1 MAAYVIIPRKLL
13 CFVLSGFNYGLHLL
27 GSPRPVRPRPSPQPP
42 ALVPRSQDRARSR
55 RANTPVSFSESFTLE
70 PEYHEARPAIRA
82 RKGSPSDDDR
92 FLSTK
97 TTISLK
103 TTSAAESGWTSSG
116 LLTFSRVD
124 ADVSPLPRYMAR
136 HDRSIDVPLANTAR
150 KYPRVPLRLS
160 AIGRHTRNVV
170 SCVYLNSGEDLV
182 GRSMASIGA
191 IKLPA

>member
-13 CFVLSGFNYGLHLL
+13 YFVLSGFNYGLHLL

-70 PEYHEARPAIRA
+70 PEYHEARAAIRA

-103 TTSAAESGWTSSG
+103 TTSAAESGWTSSD
-116 LLTFSRVD
+116 LLTFSLALMQMYPPSLVTWHG
-124 ADVSPLPRYMAR
+124 PI
-136 HDRSIDVPLANTAR
+136 DRSTCLWQT
-150 KYPRVPLRLS
+150 PRESTPASPCVSLR
-160 AIGRHTRNVV
+160 
-170 SCVYLNSGEDLV
+170 
-182 GRSMASIGA
+182 
-191 IKLPA
+191 